1 MRRSFLCVLV
11 SLLVLSP
18 NLHAQE
24 QDLTNLDLNML
35 MGMDVAVTTAARRA
49 QTASDSAAA
58 VYVLSREDIRRSGAA
73 SLPDALRAVPG
84 LHVARINSRA
94 WVVTSRGFSNR
105 FANKLL
111 VMIDGRSVYSSVFS
125 GVLWEEQGVALDE
138 IERVEIVRGP
148 GGALWGINA
157 VNGVINVITRKA
169 ADANGLSVRAGR
181 GSQEDRLAGVSYG
194 TSSDVLGHV
203 RAYVDHGK
211 SDALGSAPSWSH
223 TRAGMRIDRDVAHG
237 LLTLQGDINDSDFGP
252 FPAPPT
258 AALPGGAQTGNVA
271 ASYERG
277 TGLGQLELRGYYG
290 WTRRESPSRWAESA
304 LGFDLQ
310 LAAERRGAH
319 VLTAGLGYRHVTDEM
334 KAPWAV
340 LTTDIPRVEQDQF
353 SLYAQDEIHFAN
365 DDLRLIAG
373 VKIED
378 HEFTD
383 LAVQP
388 TLRGIWAISDEHT
401 VWAAASRA
409 VRTPSR
415 FELSGDARYSGVT
428 PDGMLLTYRFLGNE
442 NLKAEDLNAY
452 ELGWRWRALQNLS
465 IDIALYRNEYE
476 NLIFGSTLPPEME
489 FSPTPSILI
498 PAYFANHGE
507 THYEGAELSLEWFA
521 KSWLR
526 LSAQGTWQSSG
537 GDWGEVQPDD
547 PSRMLLLQAS
557 LDLPR
562 EIELDLD
569 WRAVSE
575 TPHVESYDALDL
587 RLGWWPKRS
596 IELSLSIENALDNEH
611 IEFMDQIAMQPGA
624 ALGRTF
630 FLRMDWRPKD

>member
-1 MRRSFLCVLV
+1 MRRSFLSVLI

-18 NLHAQE
+18 NLRAQE
-24 QDLTNLDLNML
+24 QDLTNLDLDML

-49 QTASDSAAA
+49 QTASESAAA
-58 VYVLSREDIRRSGAA
+58 VYVLSREDIRRSGAT

-94 WVVTSRGFSNR
+94 WAVTSRGFSSR

-125 GVLWEEQGVALDE
+125 GVLWEEQGVALEE

-169 ADANGLSVRAGR
+169 ADASGLSVRAGG
-181 GSQEDRLAGVSYG
+181 GSQQDRLAGVSYG
-194 TSSDVLGHV
+194 TSSDLFGNV

-211 SDALGSAPSWSH
+211 SDAMGSAPAWTH
-223 TRAGMRIDRDVAHG
+223 TQAGMRIDRDVAHG
-237 LLTLQGDINDSDFGP
+237 LLTVQGDINDSDFGP
-252 FPAPPT
+252 PPAPPT
-258 AALPGGAQTGNVA
+258 AAFPRGAQTGSLA
-271 ASYERG
+271 ASFERG
-277 TGLGQLELRGYYG
+277 TSLGQLELRGYYG
-290 WTRRESPSRWAESA
+290 WTKRDSPSRWAESA
-304 LGFDLQ
+304 LGFDVQ

-319 VLTAGLGYRHVTDEM
+319 VLTAGLGYRHVSDEM
-334 KAPWAV
+334 KEPWSV
-340 LTTDIPRVEQDQF
+340 LTTDVPRVEQDQVSF
-353 SLYAQDEIHFAN
+353 YAQDEIHFAN

-373 VKIED
+373 VKVED

-388 TLRGIWAISDEHT
+388 TLRGIWTVNTEHT

-409 VRTPSR
+409 VRSPSR
-415 FELSGDARYSGVT
+415 FELSGDARYSGLS
-428 PDGMLLTYRFLGNE
+428 PDGMLVTYHVIGDASLQ
-442 NLKAEDLNAY
+442 AEDLNAY
-452 ELGWRWRALQNLS
+452 ELGWRWRARQNLS
-465 IDIALYRNEYE
+465 VDLALYRNEYE
-476 NLIFGSTLPPEME
+476 NLISGSPLPMEMM
-489 FSPTPSILI
+489 FTPAPTIIMPSR
-498 PAYFANHGE
+498 FANLIDAR
-507 THYEGAELSLEWFA
+507 YEGAELSIEWLA
-521 KSWLR
+521 QSWLR
-526 LSAQGTWQSSG
+526 LIAQGTWQQRG
-537 GDWGEVQPDD
+537 GDWGPIVSED
-547 PSRMLLLQAS
+547 PSRMLVLRAA

-575 TPHVESYDALDL
+575 IPYVEGYDALDL

-596 IELSLSIENALDNEH
+596 IELSLSVENALNNEH
-611 IEFMDQIAMQPGA
+611 IEFIDQIATQRGA
-624 ALGRTF
+624 SLGRTF
-630 FLRMDWRPKD
+630 FARLAWRPRG